1 MSRNGIDQEESA
13 FAPGSRQAEKR
24 RDRVVLQ
31 ETRDVTLG
39 LLGSETLGYI
49 PIDENL
55 HAEVK
60 TRKHI

>member
-13 FAPGSRQAEKR
+13 FAPRGRQAEKR
-24 RDRVVLQ
+24 RESVVLQ
-31 ETRDVTLG
+31 DTREVTLG
-39 LLGSETLGYI
+39 LLGRETLGYV